1 MITTMIIIVKIL
13 CIVLWRIFVM
23 MTTII
28 DLHLAIETRNAY
40 VNGETDKKSVRKAV
54 ILLAMA
60 SLGITLFVW
69 SFFVFPTL
77 L

>member
-1 MITTMIIIVKIL
+1 MIIIVKIL